1 MNMTKPQSKRGK
13 STQAIHGRKD
23 PAFGSGVYP
32 IFQTTTFSVE
42 ETREW
47 QRYIDGDEEFFVYTR
62 TSNPTIRNAEE
73 KLAHLENMED
83 AVLFSSGMA
92 AITAVLLTFL
102 KGGDTV
108 VASRRL
114 YGTTYLFLRD
124 FAADYGIT
132 AHFLDDDDLYQLDQ
146 LYPGAKLVYFE
157 TPANPT
163 ASCVSIANIVR
174 AAQNIGALT
183 AIDNTFASPINQ
195 NPADFG
201 VDIVIHS
208 ATKYIG
214 GHSDLMGGVAITS
227 RENIKHIRH
236 TMKLL
241 GGNTNPNIAFLID
254 RSLKTLKPRVET
266 HNRNAQALAEFFDAE
281 PSVQRV
287 HYPGLTTSP
296 YHDIAKAQMC
306 GFGGMLAI
314 ELPDL
319 TAAEIFCD
327 SLEVA
332 LNATSLGS
340 VETLVS
346 IPVWSSHINM
356 SDEELAAAQVTRGM
370 VRISAGLEDIDDL
383 INDFKQALSKT

>member
-1 MNMTKPQSKRGK
+1 MSDHKQPKRGK

-23 PAFGSGVYP
+23 PIFRSAVYP
-32 IFQTTTFSVE
+32 IFQTSAFGVE
-42 ETREW
+42 ETRDW
-47 QRYIDGDEEFFVYTR
+47 QRYIDGDPEFFVYTR

-73 KLAHLENMED
+73 KLAALENMDD

-92 AITAVLLTFL
+92 AISAVLLTYL

-114 YGTTYLFLRD
+114 YGATYQFLRD
-124 FAADYGIT
+124 FAPEYGIT
-132 AHFLDDDDLYQLDQ
+132 AHFLDDDELYQLDQ
-146 LYPGAKLVYFE
+146 LYPDTKLVYFE

-163 ASCVSIANIVR
+163 ASCVSIEKIVKG
-174 AAQNIGALT
+174 AQNIGALT
-183 AIDNTFASPINQ
+183 VIDNTFASPINQ

-201 VDIVIHS
+201 VDIVLHS
-208 ATKYIG
+208 VTKYIG
-214 GHSDLMGGVAITS
+214 GHSDLMGGVAMAS
-227 RENIKHIRH
+227 VDHIKHIRK

-254 RSLKTLKPRVET
+254 RSIKTLKPRVEI
-266 HNRNAQALAEFFDAE
+266 HNRNAMALAEFFDAE
-281 PSVQRV
+281 SKVERV
-287 HYPGLTTSP
+287 HYPGLGTSP
-296 YHDIAKAQMC
+296 YHDIAKQQMC

-314 ELPDL
+314 ELRDL
-319 TAAEIFCD
+319 TAAETFCD
-327 SLEVA
+327 SLQVA

-356 SDEELAAAQVTRGM
+356 SDEELAGAQVTRGM

-383 INDFKQALSKT
+383 VNDFEQALGKA